1 MLETTQTS
9 IVVPKREESQL
20 TRTLWSRTRYIYIL
34 NFINRKISKKYCIT
48 LGSSRYSHRA
58 RSLDAVRQIKIIKS
72 WKCRHNHV
80 CVHLGVS
87 ILKVSWH
94 STGSSAFARRWT
106 RCGSVLLHLNACKYV
121 FTLMLKVSEGTHSI
135 HNEDIQ
141 SRGQRTVSNN
151 TMTWQIKVLLLFY
164 FIERNLSYWWVFTV
178 YYISERTVSCGFD
191 KLNMLDTGSNL
202 YLRRYGRT

>member
-20 TRTLWSRTRYIYIL
+20 IRTLWRRTWYIYIL
-34 NFINRKISKKYCIT
+34 NFISRKISKKYCIT
-48 LGSSRYSHRA
+48 LGSSRYLHRA
-58 RSLDAVRQIKIIKS
+58 RSLDAVRQIIKS
-72 WKCRHNHV
+72 WKCCHNHV
-80 CVHLGVS
+80 HVHLSVS

-121 FTLMLKVSEGTHSI
+121 FTLMLKVSEGIHSKQ
-135 HNEDIQ
+135 NEDIQ

-151 TMTWQIKVLLLFY
+151 TMTWQIKVNLLF
-164 FIERNLSYWWVFTV
+164 FLN
-178 YYISERTVSCGFD
+178 RT
-191 KLNMLDTGSNL
+191 
-202 YLRRYGRT
+202 